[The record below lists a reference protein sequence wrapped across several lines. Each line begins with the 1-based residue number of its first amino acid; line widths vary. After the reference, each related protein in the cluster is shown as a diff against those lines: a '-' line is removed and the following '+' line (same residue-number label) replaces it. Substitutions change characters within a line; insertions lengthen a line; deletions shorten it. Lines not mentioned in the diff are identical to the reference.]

1 MKDNSINQE
10 CVKALRERLD
20 NINVSD
26 YHGLESPGLTCY
38 LNSIL
43 QVFFMTEDFRRAV
56 NRCYSKEHTTMDG
69 LLYTLFSDLERSL
82 ATTHQVTTTLGIV
95 DVLEQRDAAE
105 YFERILYLTSPEASK
120 IFKGELQHKI
130 TCLTC
135 KKWNHTRNYF
145 WILPLAVKKSSPHT
159 YSVDRGLRSFFREE
173 TVCGENKM
181 YCNHCSSK
189 KDAIIGCAVTQQPQI
204 LTLLLK
210 RFTFDYRSSCFVK
223 LHCSVD
229 IPATLLM
236 GNRRYQLYALVHHYG
251 SLTGGHYTSQVQS
264 FETGE
269 WYCFNDNIVE
279 KVQKPLFDCEK
290 ATLRSESAYLL
301 MYRADRTFS
310 EDAGEGEGPGAALDL
325 KDVFGGSGDPS
336 AEVDTELQTEGDL
349 DHMDVDRPRQRS
361 VYEEHVDNSAPV
373 QNHLSAQDRLKP
385 SDVCWDMMCT
395 DKNDRQ
401 QMTDGTSKCQSKSQ
415 IQAEKNL
422 QGAKSKGSPPS
433 NGLTKCH
440 LSPSLHRK
448 PKANGEKLLPAM
460 TASERRRHH
469 RKEKSKVKPW
479 K

>member
-1 MKDNSINQE
+1 MI
-10 CVKALRERLD
+10 
-20 NINVSD
+20 
-26 YHGLESPGLTCY
+26 
-38 LNSIL
+38 
-43 QVFFMTEDFRRAV
+43 
-56 NRCYSKEHTTMDG
+56 
-69 LLYTLFSDLERSL
+69 
-82 ATTHQVTTTLGIV
+82 
-95 DVLEQRDAAE
+95 
-105 YFERILYLTSPEASK
+105 
-120 IFKGELQHKI
+120 
-130 TCLTC
+130 
-135 KKWNHTRNYF
+135 
-145 WILPLAVKKSSPHT
+145 
-159 YSVDRGLRSFFREE
+159 
-173 TVCGENKM
+173 
-181 YCNHCSSK
+181 
-189 KDAIIGCAVTQQPQI
+189 
-204 LTLLLK
+204 
-210 RFTFDYRSSCFVK
+210 
-223 LHCSVD
+223 
-229 IPATLLM
+229 
-236 GNRRYQLYALVHHYG
+236 
-251 SLTGGHYTSQVQS
+251 
-264 FETGE
+264 
-269 WYCFNDNIVE
+269 
-279 KVQKPLFDCEK
+279 
-290 ATLRSESAYLL
+290 RSESAYLL
-301 MYRADRTFS
+301 MYRAGEFKGHLRSSQRLFKIKTFFDVVHQKNVDVFVVKDRTFS

-401 QMTDGTSKCQSKSQ
+401 QMTDGTSKYQSKSQ